1 MNAKW
6 KLFLTIIKL
15 LLLTTQQ
22 QLFKIKSV
30 LKNSS
35 RYVCY
40 LKDCSVSVSVSNT
53 GVCTQLSLE
62 HNHNHAA
69 PEKLIKELDLIN
81 NIKKCETKN
90 LKRKRVRDFF
100 YQECRKTG
108 EASPSVAFP
117 KVRRQLFR
125 IRTEATMKTPN
136 SLTEAK
142 LLFDDRTFFEE
153 YGTSKQN
160 QQPF

>member
-1 MNAKW
+1 MEAVSYNYKIVAGFRKNS
-6 KLFLTIIKL
+6 KL

-81 NIKKCETKN
+81 NIKK
-90 LKRKRVRDFF
+90 
-100 YQECRKTG
+100 
-108 EASPSVAFP
+108 
-117 KVRRQLFR
+117 
-125 IRTEATMKTPN
+125 M
-136 SLTEAK
+136 
-142 LLFDDRTFFEE
+142 
-153 YGTSKQN
+153 
-160 QQPF
+160 